1 MFKKLL
7 ASGAVAAVA
16 LFAASSAK
24 AEGRVLRMDD
34 LIVYGHPQK
43 PLVMVEVNKVPPTV
57 TLADLR
63 QPLADRVEAS
73 TTRDPF

>member
-7 ASGAVAAVA
+7 ASGAAAVA
-16 LFAASSAK
+16 LFAASSAH

-43 PLVMVEVNKVPPTV
+43 PLVMVEVAKVPPTV
-57 TLADLR
+57 TLSDLR